1 MSRIVLGNR
10 DGSLAIQQARTVL
23 HALSEE
29 WTNLHFTLRT
39 ISEQSLASS
48 ANLIAAVQSGS
59 ITGALVPAETL
70 TDPLPD
76 DVIVCSTPR
85 RQEPR
90 SALIAK
96 GNARSLADLP
106 NGVRIAVS
114 TERDAIF
121 ARTQLPHAHVTVLSE
136 GVSAQLRALAHDET
150 DALIAPAARLAALD
164 QRARIDAL
172 LDPEVYPPAAG
183 QGALALIVQAGD
195 DMAFDTLYTI
205 SHRPSLIR
213 LQAELA
219 FRHGLTIDGVGAF
232 SNVSDDGDLTL
243 TGSVIVGDV
252 TLQGVISGDARE
264 ARQLGRELAE
274 DMNEQLG
281 QLDD

>member
-29 WTNLHFTLRT
+29 WTNLQFTLRT
-39 ISEQSLASS
+39 IPEQSLASS
-48 ANLIAAVQSGS
+48 ANLIAAVQSGT

-70 TDPLPD
+70 TGPLPD
-76 DVIVCSTPR
+76 DVTVCSTPK
-85 RQEPR
+85 RQESR

-96 GNARSLADLP
+96 GNARSLAELP
-106 NGVRIAVS
+106 EGVRIAVG

-121 ARTQLPHAHVTVLSE
+121 ARTQLPHAKVSVLSE

-172 LDPEVYPPAAG
+172 LDPEIYPPAAG
-183 QGALALIVQAGD
+183 QGALALIVRADD

-219 FRHGLTIDGVGAF
+219 FRHGLQIEGVGAF
-232 SNVSDDGDLTL
+232 STVNDDGDLSL
-243 TGSVIVGDV
+243 TGSVIAGKI
-252 TLQGVISGDARE
+252 TLQGVITGDARE
-264 ARQLGRELAE
+264 ASQLGKELAS

-281 QLDD
+281 KIDD